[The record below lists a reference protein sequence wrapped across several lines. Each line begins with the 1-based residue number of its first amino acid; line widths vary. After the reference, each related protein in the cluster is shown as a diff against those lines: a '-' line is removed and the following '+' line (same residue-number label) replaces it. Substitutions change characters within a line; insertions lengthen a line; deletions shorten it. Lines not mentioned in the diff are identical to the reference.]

1 MEKYQITDA
10 DREEVKGFSL
20 ADDEAFSIAFRDNC
34 EAATYMV
41 RTILSRSD
49 ISVESVQTQEDVLS
63 TEGRSFRLDMF
74 LRCEDGT
81 LINIEMERTRTRGK
95 ALERRMRAYLG
106 ALSVRSLE
114 KGEPFGE
121 SPDVAV
127 IFITDDDPYGKGRSV
142 YSFTL
147 RDSDGEEMK
156 DAGVLL
162 AVANSRYRDTI
173 ETEISRFYRDL
184 FETDIEAVKNPLLRE
199 SLRKVKGDDAMIE
212 ATVSCIRENGIKAG
226 YRMGMEDGRIKGRDE
241 GRVEGLSEGRSSE
254 KADIARKLL
263 LRNMAS
269 DEIASITGL
278 SAERIE
284 EIAETL

>member
-95 ALERRMRAYLG
+95 ALERRMRAYL
-106 ALSVRSLE
+106 
-114 KGEPFGE
+114 
-121 SPDVAV
+121 
-127 IFITDDDPYGKGRSV
+127 
-142 YSFTL
+142 
-147 RDSDGEEMK
+147 
-156 DAGVLL
+156 GVLL